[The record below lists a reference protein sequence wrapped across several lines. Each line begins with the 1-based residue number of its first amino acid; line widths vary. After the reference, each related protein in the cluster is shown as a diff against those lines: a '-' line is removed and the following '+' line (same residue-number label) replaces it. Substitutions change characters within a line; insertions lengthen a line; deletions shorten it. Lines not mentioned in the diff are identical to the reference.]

1 MGQGREEDVS
11 LVSWHSGKCPRVAKS
26 SLAAEVQA
34 MTEGESELMWCR
46 LQWAEMTGT
55 TIDLRSH
62 WQAVKTV
69 PGTIVIDARSAY
81 DAIYRTV
88 SSHLG
93 LREKNS
99 AVELLA
105 LQENLVVGATRVR
118 WVHSLAQLAD
128 SMTKPSAR
136 EAMDLFLRRHRWC
149 IVWDPNMESAKR
161 RKARG
166 LDRFEASDY
175 RETVHKEAAVIF
187 AESDRQA
194 CCWALWRLLR

>member
-1 MGQGREEDVS
+1 
-11 LVSWHSGKCPRVAKS
+11 
-26 SLAAEVQA
+26 
-34 MTEGESELMWCR
+34 MWCW

-55 TIDLRSH
+55 TIDLRNQ
-62 WQAVKTV
+62 WQTVKTV

-105 LQENLVVGATRVR
+105 LQENLVAGATRVR

-136 EAMDLFLRRHRWC
+136 DAMDLFLRRHRWC
-149 IVWDPNMESAKR
+149 IARDPNMESAKCH
-161 RKARG
+161 KARG

-175 RETVHKEAAVIF
+175 REPVHKENAASF
-187 AESDRQA
+187 AESDLQA
-194 CCWALWRLLR
+194 CCWVLPGLLR